1 MAPSVS
7 SAHTFQALSLEMGS
21 NRGVIMSQRT
31 SGSVVSMLSSSFVGD
46 IARVVSHHSTLRT
59 GQLSHSTRSL
69 QCLSVRMDASRI
81 HHSKKD
87 VSDDDSW
94 KRPAVAMADYAVSE
108 KDLKEF
114 SQRIGSRSSVDMSDG
129 EESSTQASNTGSDI
143 STLGLRKE
151 LVNALRKRGITHL
164 FPIQVRFLLLLI
176 ALIINRCRS

>member
-1 MAPSVS
+1 
-7 SAHTFQALSLEMGS
+7 
-21 NRGVIMSQRT
+21 
-31 SGSVVSMLSSSFVGD
+31 MLSSSFEGD
-46 IARVVSHHSTLRT
+46 TAQRVSNHSTLET
-59 GQLSHSTRSL
+59 GQLLISSRSF
-69 QCLSVRMDASRI
+69 QCLPVLMDTSLI

-143 STLGLRKE
+143 STSDLRKD
-151 LVNALRKRGITHL
+151 LDCTAKVGNYTVISFPGGISQTC
-164 FPIQVRFLLLLI
+164 
-176 ALIINRCRS
+176 N